1 MKGTNPGPLS
11 CYYNNYQDLSPPS
24 GKCSLSSCGALVYAG
39 SQPLTIITGAQGNLL
54 IMLSSFFLTWM
65 DVICLKGQGF
75 ARGSLK
81 PLQAAGE
88 PACVL
93 SLLRPRVV
101 SPTPPLSQ
109 VTKHASVSSQE
120 VNVALTLLR
129 LLVMSIGMRKEKNPG
144 LFSQLPPPPPTLG
157 ASPLPH
163 PSAEASRFGVG
174 APGHARALVP
184 SRS

>member
-1 MKGTNPGPLS
+1 MKGTNPGRLS

-93 SLLRPRVV
+93 SLLRPTIA
-101 SPTPPLSQ
+101 TPPLAQ

-120 VNVALTLLR
+120 VNVALMLLW
-129 LLVMSIGMRKEKNPG
+129 LLLMSIGMRKEENTG
-144 LFSQLPPPPPTLG
+144 LFPQFPPPPP
-157 ASPLPH
+157 PEWVPH
-163 PSAEASRFGVG
+163 PYHTPVQKPPEIWVWGSRACLG
-174 APGHARALVP
+174 P
-184 SRS
+184 SPF